1 MSISSSV
8 SSACLLTRLTAC
20 WPTWGDYIERYDT
33 PPDNVQIASW
43 YRQTAVLPHVD
54 VFIQHGGNN
63 SFNESLYFGIPPIV
77 MPFVW
82 DGHDN
87 AQRVNDTNH
96 GFGMHRYDWSDAEL
110 LTNIEKTLTDREMR
124 AKVAATSEYMQ
135 AQNGRMRAANAINDL
150 LERL

>member
-1 MSISSSV
+1 MQ
-8 SSACLLTRLTAC
+8 L
-20 WPTWGDYIERYDT
+20 
-33 PPDNVQIASW
+33 ASW

-87 AQRVNDTNH
+87 ATRVNDTKH
-96 GFGMHRYDWSDAEL
+96 GIGMKRYDWSDEEL
-110 LTNIEKTLTDREMR
+110 LGNIATILNDAEMR
-124 AKVAATSEYMQ
+124 ANVKATSEYMQ
-135 AQNGRMRAANAINDL
+135 AQNGRMRAANVINDL
-150 LERL
+150 LEKL